1 MRKPKTARIKKK
13 KGFKREITL
22 QEAFDVIAE
31 ELTRIGQEHCAFIAL
46 ERWSRTVPYI
56 ERKVELSVV
65 GDGEEKHISVVK
77 SSKAPSE
84 IKKGLK

>member
-1 MRKPKTARIKKK
+1 MRKPKTARLKKK
-13 KGFKREITL
+13 KGFNRKITL

-31 ELTRIGQEHCAFIAL
+31 ELCRRGQEHCAFIAL
-46 ERWSRTVPYI
+46 EQWTGKLIP
-56 ERKVELSVV
+56 ERKIELSLV
-65 GDGEEKHISVVK
+65 GDEAGEHISVVK